1 MDFKQIEA
9 FAAVMEHG
17 SFSRAAEALY
27 LTQPTVSAHVALLE
41 QELGV
46 KLLHRTTKAL
56 SPTEAG
62 QALYTYARQLLDTR
76 EEACRVMSER
86 YGDQSAT
93 ITLAVSTVPSQNYL
107 PKLTAAFR
115 DEHPGIA
122 FEVLHGNSGNAE
134 AMLLSGKAELALI
147 GKKPESTRCMAV
159 PFAEDTLVVITP
171 NIPRYRALL
180 GRDFPL
186 SMLLTEPFVSRELGS
201 GTRAETEA
209 FLRSVNIDPAA
220 LNTVVETRSTEGV
233 KKMVSEGA
241 GIAIVSKAASDDYA
255 DFGKILSF
263 SPDSDPPRR
272 KLYVLRLRNSSLSQ
286 AARSFFE
293 FVRDSGK

>member
-9 FAAVMEHG
+9 FAAVMEHR
-17 SFSRAAEALY
+17 SFSKAADALY

-62 QALYTYARQLLDTR
+62 EALYAYARTLLDTR
-76 EEACRVMSER
+76 EEACRVMSEQ
-86 YGDQSAT
+86 YGEQSAVV
-93 ITLAVSTVPSQNYL
+93 TLAVSTVPAQNYL
-107 PKLTAAFR
+107 PKLTATFR
-115 DEHPGIA
+115 EAHPGIA
-122 FEVLHGNSGNAE
+122 FEVFHGNSGDAE
-134 AMLLSGKAELALI
+134 AMVLSGKAELALI
-147 GKKPESTRCMAV
+147 GKKSESARCMAV

-171 NIPRYRALL
+171 NTPRYQALL

-201 GTRAETEA
+201 GTRAETEI
-209 FLRSVNIDPAA
+209 FLRSVGIDPNR

-241 GIAIVSKAASDDYA
+241 GIAIVSKAASDDYVE
-255 DFGKILSF
+255 FGKILSF
-263 SPDSDPPRR
+263 SPDSAPPRR
-272 KLYVLRLRNSSLSQ
+272 KLYVLKLRNSVLSQ
-286 AARSFFE
+286 AARRFFE
-293 FVRDSGK
+293 FVRSSDK